1 MGWRDI
7 FASDAA
13 QFRQD
18 MHRHRLLP
26 THEGDETPADH
37 PAKEVTRLALRLKY
51 QIEQVIPCELDED
64 SITSPNS
71 RIVTR
76 DVVQTAKKAG
86 GEHLRA
92 CVPFCLLVCLR
103 WFKRQANS
111 ELWDADLHE
120 CRATACEVIAKR
132 IIESEEDQNYLLVQV
147 LLKRYSIFQDGEESD
162 PANVIE
168 RAVDLH
174 ALRVIG
180 SSGYQKCI
188 KYIWNGW
195 LCQQE
200 GNPTNFVPYQ
210 DRDSTDFAV
219 HFHPD
224 RMRAPIYQSACQ
236 IFFSLIYLAL
246 YTQVINT
253 VNPTGDLDVT
263 EGILYVMTLAFICD
277 EVTKLWKIGR
287 NYFDFWNA
295 FNSTLYSLLAVSFF
309 LRVAALTHSASAG
322 DEQRQTLN
330 KLSYNFLAFA
340 GPMFWMRMMLYLD
353 TFRFFGA
360 MFVVL
365 RVMMKESLI
374 FFALL
379 LVVLVG
385 FFQAFTGMAQVDSGP
400 VGTKNIIIG
409 MANSIMQSPEF
420 GMFEDFAFPFGI
432 VLYYFYTF
440 IVLTILLN
448 ILIAL
453 YNSAYEAIS
462 GNATDEYMAIFA
474 QKTMQ
479 FVRAPDENVFI
490 PPFNL
495 LEITLLILPFEW
507 WLSSPTYARLNDIVM
522 GIIYSPL
529 LLVIGCLE
537 VREAKRI
544 RSNRRRGEDDD
555 DAIQEWEGVAEQ
567 VDFEVDD
574 AWKEDV
580 RATKPDVN
588 TDAVSREVEALK
600 AEVRGLTELVKQ
612 LVEERMGGSSSS
624 FVPAER
630 NRGDGESRSGNGES
644 E

>member
-7 FASDAA
+7 FTSDAA

-18 MHRHRLLP
+18 MQRHRLLP
-26 THEGDETPADH
+26 THEGDEHHIDL
-37 PAKEVTRLALRLKY
+37 PAKDVTRLALRLKY
-51 QIEQVIPCELDED
+51 QLEQVIPCELDED
-64 SITSPNS
+64 LVTSPNS
-71 RIVTR
+71 RIITH
-76 DVVQTAKKAG
+76 DVVQTAMQAG
-86 GEHLRA
+86 GDDLSA

-103 WFKRQANS
+103 WFRRQAS
-111 ELWDADLHE
+111 QELWDSDLHE
-120 CRATACEVIAKR
+120 LRATACEVIAKR
-132 IIESEEDQNYLLVQV
+132 IIEAEEDQNHLLVHI

-174 ALRVIG
+174 AVRIIG

-188 KYIWNGW
+188 KYLWNGW
-195 LCQQE
+195 LCQEE
-200 GNPTNFVPYQ
+200 GNPTNFVAYQ
-210 DRDSTDFAV
+210 DRDSTEFAV

-236 IFFSLIYLAL
+236 ILFSLVYLAI
-246 YTQVINT
+246 YTQIINT
-253 VNPTGDLDVT
+253 VNPTGDLDVV
-263 EGILYVMTLAFICD
+263 EGILYIMTLAFICD

-295 FNSTLYSLLAVSFF
+295 FNSTLYAILAASFF

-322 DEQRQTLN
+322 DEQRQALN

-385 FFQAFTGMAQVDSGP
+385 FFQAFMGMAQVDEGP
-400 VGTKNIIIG
+400 LGTKSIIIA
-409 MANSIMQSPEF
+409 MANSVMQSPEF

-462 GNATDEYMAIFA
+462 GNAADEYMAMFA

-490 PPFNL
+490 PPFNIV
-495 LEITLLILPFEW
+495 EIVFLILPFEW
-507 WLSSPTYARLNDIVM
+507 WLSSPAYAKLNDIVM

-529 LLVIGCLE
+529 LLIIGFLE
-537 VREAKRI
+537 IREARRI
-544 RSNRRRGEDDD
+544 RHNRRRGEEDDD
-555 DAIQEWEGVAEQ
+555 NVEEWEHIAEQ
-567 VDFEVDD
+567 VEFEVDD
-574 AWKEDV
+574 AWKQTVQECSPNV
-580 RATKPDVN
+580 H
-588 TDAVSREVEALK
+588 TDQCSLEVAQLREQIQN
-600 AEVRGLTELVKQ
+600 LTEVVRQ
-612 LVEERMGGSSSS
+612 LAEDKMGGNASIGGGVGEASST
-624 FVPAER
+624 
-630 NRGDGESRSGNGES
+630 
-644 E
+644 

>member
-1 MGWRDI
+1 MGWRDM
-7 FASDAA
+7 FASEAG

-18 MHRHRLLP
+18 MQRHRLLP
-26 THEGDETPADH
+26 THEGDETPTDH

-51 QIEQVIPCELDED
+51 QLEQVIPFELDEET
-64 SITSPNS
+64 ITSANS
-71 RIVTR
+71 RIITQ
-76 DVVQTAKKAG
+76 DVIKTAIQAG
-86 GEHLRA
+86 GDDLRA

-103 WFKRQANS
+103 WFKHQAEK
-111 ELWDADLHE
+111 ELWDADLHQL
-120 CRATACEVIAKR
+120 RATACDVIAKR
-132 IIESEEDQNYLLVQV
+132 IIESEEDKNYLLVHV

-188 KYIWNGW
+188 KYLWNGW

-200 GNPTNFVPYQ
+200 GKPTNFVPYHA
-210 DRDSTDFAV
+210 RDSTEFAV

-236 IFFSLIYLAL
+236 ILFSFVYLGL
-246 YTQVINT
+246 YTQVIQS
-253 VNPTGDLDVT
+253 VNPTGDLDVG
-263 EGILYVMTLAFICD
+263 EGILYIMTLAFICD

-295 FNSTLYSLLAVSFF
+295 FNSTLYAILAVSFF
-309 LRVAALTHSASAG
+309 LRIAAFSHSASSG
-322 DEQRQTLN
+322 DEKRQELN
-330 KLSYNFLAFA
+330 QLSYNFLAFA

-353 TFRFFGA
+353 TLRFFGA

-379 LVVLVG
+379 LVVLIG
-385 FFQAFTGMAQVDSGP
+385 FFQAFTGMAQVDEGSL
-400 VGTKNIIIG
+400 GTRGIIIG

-432 VLYYFYTF
+432 ILYYFYTF
-440 IVLTILLN
+440 IILTILLN

-495 LEITLLILPFEW
+495 LEILFLILPFEW
-507 WLSSPTYARLNDIVM
+507 WLPAPAYAKLNDIVM

-529 LLVIGCLE
+529 LLVIGFLE
-537 VREAKRI
+537 VREARRI
-544 RSNRRRGEDDD
+544 RRNRRRGEEDDD
-555 DAIQEWEGVAEQ
+555 HVEEWEFMAEQ
-567 VDFEVDD
+567 VGFEVDD
-574 AWKEDV
+574 EWKEVVKQSSPDV
-580 RATKPDVN
+580 RADPAAEEIAKLKE
-588 TDAVSREVEALK
+588 EVRALT
-600 AEVRGLTELVKQ
+600 EVVRGL
-612 LVEERMGGSSSS
+612 VEGGVDGRRERDRMGESSSS
-624 FVPAER
+624 LRAAE
-630 NRGDGESRSGNGES
+630 
-644 E
+644 

>member
-7 FASDAA
+7 FSSDAA
-13 QFRQD
+13 QVRRD
-18 MHRHRLLP
+18 MQRHRLLP
-26 THEGDETPADH
+26 AYTGEEVTPSH
-37 PAKEVTRLALRLKY
+37 PSKEVTKVALRLKY

-64 SITSPNS
+64 SVTSPNS
-71 RIVTR
+71 RIITHE
-76 DVVQTAKKAG
+76 VVETAIQAG
-86 GEHLRA
+86 GDDLRD

-103 WFKRQANS
+103 WFKRQATL
-111 ELWDADLHE
+111 ELWDSDLHGL
-120 CRATACEVIAKR
+120 RATACEVIAKR
-132 IIESEEDQNYLLVQV
+132 IIEGEEDQNHLLVHV
-147 LLKRYSIFQDGEESD
+147 LLKRHSIFVDGEESD

-188 KYIWNGW
+188 KYLWNGW
-195 LCQQE
+195 LCQQQ
-200 GNPTNFVPYQ
+200 GNPTNFVPYLE
-210 DRDSTDFAV
+210 RDSTSFTV

-224 RMRAPIYQSACQ
+224 RMRAPIYQNACQ
-236 IFFSLIYLAL
+236 ILFSLVYLAL
-246 YTQVINT
+246 YTEVINT
-253 VNPTGDLDVT
+253 VNPTGDLDIV
-263 EGILYVMTLAFICD
+263 EGVLYVMTLAFICD
-277 EVTKLWKIGR
+277 EVTKLWKIGA

-309 LRVAALTHSASAG
+309 LRIAALTHSASAG
-322 DEQRQTLN
+322 DEQRQALN

-353 TFRFFGA
+353 TFKFFGA
-360 MFVVL
+360 MFVIL

-379 LVVLVG
+379 FVVLIG

-400 VGTKNIIIG
+400 LATKNIIIG

-432 VLYYFYTF
+432 ILYYFYTF
-440 IVLTILLN
+440 IILTILLN

-462 GNATDEYMAIFA
+462 GNATDEYMAMFA

-495 LEITLLILPFEW
+495 VEILFLILPFEW
-507 WLSSPTYARLNDIVM
+507 WLSTEKYARLNDIVM

-529 LLVIGCLE
+529 LLVIGFLE
-537 VREAKRI
+537 VREAGRI
-544 RSNRRRGEDDD
+544 RSNRRRGEEDD
-555 DAIQEWEGVAEQ
+555 DAVEEWEHIAEQ
-567 VDFEVDD
+567 VDFELDDTWKQSVRETSPNVHVDQCSHEV
-574 AWKEDV
+574 AQL
-580 RATKPDVN
+580 
-588 TDAVSREVEALK
+588 REQVHALS
-600 AEVRGLTELVKQ
+600 EMIRQLTEDN
-612 LVEERMGGSSSS
+612 RMASS
-624 FVPAER
+624 F
-630 NRGDGESRSGNGES
+630 GNGES
-644 E
+644 SSNAAD

>member
-7 FASDAA
+7 FSSDAA

-18 MHRHRLLP
+18 TERHRLLP
-26 THEGDETPADH
+26 TYAGDEASPTH
-37 PAKEVTRLALRLKY
+37 PAKEVTKVALRLKY
-51 QIEQVIPCELDED
+51 QIEHVIPCELDEG

-71 RIVTR
+71 RVITH
-76 DVVQTAKKAG
+76 DVVETAMQAG
-86 GEHLRA
+86 GEDLRD

-103 WFKRQANS
+103 WFKRQATQ
-111 ELWDADLHE
+111 ELWDADLLE
-120 CRATACEVIAKR
+120 LRATACEVIAKR
-132 IIESEEDQNYLLVQV
+132 IIEAEQDQNHLLIHV
-147 LLKRYSIFQDGEESD
+147 LLKRYSLFIDGEETD
-162 PANVIE
+162 PVNVIE

-174 ALRVIG
+174 ALRIIG

-188 KYIWNGW
+188 KYLWNGW

-200 GNPTNFVPYQ
+200 GNPTNFVFYRE
-210 DRDSTDFAV
+210 RDSTKLRV

-224 RMRAPIYQSACQ
+224 RMRAPIYQSVCQ
-236 IFFSLIYLAL
+236 ILFSLVYLAL
-246 YTQVINT
+246 YTEVINT
-253 VNPTGDLDVT
+253 VNPTGDLDVV

-295 FNSTLYSLLAVSFF
+295 FNTTLYCLLAVSFV
-309 LRVAALTHSASAG
+309 LRIAALTHSASAG
-322 DEQRQTLN
+322 DEQRQAMN

-353 TFRFFGA
+353 TFKFFGA

-379 LVVLVG
+379 FVVLIG
-385 FFQAFTGMAQVDSGP
+385 FFQAFTGMAQVDNGP
-400 VGTKNIIIG
+400 LLTKNIIIG

-432 VLYYFYTF
+432 ILYYFYTF
-440 IVLTILLN
+440 IILTILLN

-495 LEITLLILPFEW
+495 VEIIFLIIPFEW
-507 WLSSPTYARLNDIVM
+507 WLPREQYARLNDIVM

-529 LLVIGCLE
+529 LLVIGFLE
-537 VREAKRI
+537 LREAHRI
-544 RSNRRRGEDDD
+544 RRNRRRGEEDDD
-555 DAIQEWEGVAEQ
+555 NMEEWEHIAEQ
-567 VDFEVDD
+567 VDFELDDTWKQSVRETSPNVHVDHCSLEV
-574 AWKEDV
+574 AQLKEQV
-580 RATKPDVN
+580 QI
-588 TDAVSREVEALK
+588 
-600 AEVRGLTELVKQ
+600 LTETIRQ
-612 LVEERMGGSSSS
+612 LTDDNMASSATNGRTS
-624 FVPAER
+624 FNAA
-630 NRGDGESRSGNGES
+630 D
-644 E
+644 

>member
-7 FASDAA
+7 FASEAA
-13 QFRQD
+13 GFRQD
-18 MHRHRLLP
+18 MQRHRLLP
-26 THEGDETPADH
+26 THEGDEIPTDH

-51 QIEQVIPCELDED
+51 QLEQVIPCELEED
-64 SITSPNS
+64 SITSANS
-71 RIVTR
+71 RVITQNVIH
-76 DVVQTAKKAG
+76 TAMQAG

-103 WFKRQANS
+103 WFKRQAQQ
-111 ELWDADLHE
+111 ELWDSALHE
-120 CRATACEVIAKR
+120 LRATACEVIAKR
-132 IIESEEDQNYLLVQV
+132 IIEAEEDQNHLLVHV
-147 LLKRYSIFQDGEESD
+147 LLKRYSIFQDGEESA

-188 KYIWNGW
+188 KYLWNGW

-200 GNPTNFVPYQ
+200 GNPTSFVPYQ

-236 IFFSLIYLAL
+236 ILFSFVYLGL
-246 YTQVINT
+246 YTEVINT
-253 VNPTGDLDVT
+253 VNPTGDLDVV
-263 EGILYVMTLAFICD
+263 EGVLYIITLAFICD
-277 EVTKLWKIGR
+277 EATKLWKIGR

-295 FNSTLYSLLAVSFF
+295 FNSTLYAILAVSFF
-309 LRVAALTHSASAG
+309 LRVAALAHSASAG
-322 DEQRQTLN
+322 DDQRQTLN

-353 TFRFFGA
+353 TLRFFGA

-400 VGTKNIIIG
+400 LGTKGIVIA

-432 VLYYFYTF
+432 ILYYFYTF

-495 LEITLLILPFEW
+495 IEIIFLILPFEW
-507 WLSSPTYARLNDIVM
+507 WLSAPTYAKLNDIVM
-522 GIIYSPL
+522 GIVYSPL
-529 LLVIGCLE
+529 LLVIGILE
-537 VREAKRI
+537 IREARRI
-544 RSNRRRGEDDD
+544 RRNRRRGEEDDD
-555 DAIQEWEGVAEQ
+555 HVEEWEGMAEQ
-567 VDFEVDD
+567 VGFEVDD
-574 AWKEDV
+574 EWKVAVKESSPDV
-580 RATKPDVN
+580 RVDPSA
-588 TDAVSREVEALK
+588 
-600 AEVRGLTELVKQ
+600 AEVAKLREEVRALTEVVRVLI
-612 LVEERMGGSSSS
+612 EANGESDGERESGRMGESSSS
-624 FVPAER
+624 LRAAK
-630 NRGDGESRSGNGES
+630 
-644 E
+644 

>member
-1 MGWRDI
+1 MGWRDM
-7 FASDAA
+7 FASEAG

-18 MHRHRLLP
+18 MQRHRLLP
-26 THEGDETPADH
+26 THEGDEIPTDH

-51 QIEQVIPCELDED
+51 QLEQVIPCELDED
-64 SITSPNS
+64 SITSANS
-71 RIVTR
+71 RIITH
-76 DVVQTAKKAG
+76 DVIQTAMQAG

-103 WFKRQANS
+103 WFKHQAEQ
-111 ELWDADLHE
+111 ELWDSDLHE
-120 CRATACEVIAKR
+120 LRATACEVIAKR
-132 IIESEEDQNYLLVQV
+132 IIEAEEDQNHLLVHV
-147 LLKRYSIFQDGEESD
+147 LLKRYSIFQDGEESA

-188 KYIWNGW
+188 KYLWNGW

-200 GNPTNFVPYQ
+200 GNPTNFIPYQ

-224 RMRAPIYQSACQ
+224 RMRAPIYQSVCQ
-236 IFFSLIYLAL
+236 VLFSLVYLGL
-246 YTQVINT
+246 YTEVINT
-253 VNPTGDLDVT
+253 VNPTGDLDII
-263 EGILYVMTLAFICD
+263 EGVLYIMTLAFICD
-277 EVTKLWKIGR
+277 EATKLWKIGR

-295 FNSTLYSLLAVSFF
+295 FNSTLYSILAVSFF
-309 LRVAALTHSASAG
+309 LRVAALAHSASAG

-353 TFRFFGA
+353 TLRFFGA

-379 LVVLVG
+379 LVVLLG
-385 FFQAFTGMAQVDSGP
+385 FFQAFTGMAQVDSGSL
-400 VGTKNIIIG
+400 GTKGIIIG

-432 VLYYFYTF
+432 ILYYFYTF

-495 LEITLLILPFEW
+495 IEIIFLILPFEW
-507 WLSSPTYARLNDIVM
+507 WLPAPTYAKLNDIVM
-522 GIIYSPL
+522 GIVYSPL
-529 LLVIGCLE
+529 LLFIGILE
-537 VREAKRI
+537 TREAHRI
-544 RSNRRRGEDDD
+544 RRNRRRGEEDDD
-555 DAIQEWEGVAEQ
+555 HVEEWERVAEQ
-567 VDFEVDD
+567 VGFEVDD
-574 AWKEDV
+574 EWKEAVKESSPDV
-580 RATKPDVN
+580 RVDPSVAEV
-588 TDAVSREVEALK
+588 ARLREEVRALT
-600 AEVRGLTELVKQ
+600 EVVRGLIEAYG
-612 LVEERMGGSSSS
+612 ERDGERESDRMGESSSS
-624 FVPAER
+624 LRAAE
-630 NRGDGESRSGNGES
+630 
-644 E
+644 

>member
-7 FASDAA
+7 FSSDAT
-13 QFRQD
+13 QVRQD
-18 MHRHRLLP
+18 MQRHRLLP
-26 THEGDETPADH
+26 THAGDETPTDH

-64 SITSPNS
+64 SVTSSNS
-71 RIVTR
+71 RIITHN
-76 DVVQTAKKAG
+76 VVQTAALAG
-86 GEHLRA
+86 GDELRA
-92 CVPFCLLVCLR
+92 CVPFCLLICLR
-103 WFKRQANS
+103 WFRHQAS
-111 ELWDADLHE
+111 QELWDSDLHE
-120 CRATACEVIAKR
+120 LRATACEVIAKR
-132 IIESEEDQNYLLVQV
+132 IIEAEEDQNHLLVHV

-174 ALRVIG
+174 ALRIIG

-188 KYIWNGW
+188 KYLWNGW
-195 LCQQE
+195 LCQQD
-200 GNPTNFVPYQ
+200 GNPTSFVPYQ
-210 DRDSTDFAV
+210 ERDSTEFAV

-224 RMRAPIYQSACQ
+224 RMRAPIYQSAFQ
-236 IFFSLIYLAL
+236 ILSSLVYLAL
-246 YTQVINT
+246 YSQVINSI
-253 VNPTGDLDVT
+253 NPTGDLDVV
-263 EGILYVMTLAFICD
+263 EGILYVMTLGFICD
-277 EVTKLWKIGR
+277 EITKLWKIGR

-295 FNSTLYSLLAVSFF
+295 FNSTLYALLAVSFV
-309 LRVAALTHSASAG
+309 LRIAALTHSASAG

-353 TFRFFGA
+353 TYKFFGA

-379 LVVLVG
+379 FVVLVG

-400 VGTKNIIIG
+400 LGTKGIIIG

-420 GMFEDFAFPFGI
+420 GLFEDFAFPFGI
-432 VLYYFYTF
+432 ILYYFYTF
-440 IVLTILLN
+440 IVLIILLN

-495 LEITLLILPFEW
+495 VEIFFLIIPFEW
-507 WLSSPTYARLNDIVM
+507 WLPSQNYAKLNDIVM

-529 LLVIGCLE
+529 LLVIGFLE
-537 VREAKRI
+537 VREARRI
-544 RSNRRRGEDDD
+544 RSNRRRGEEDDD
-555 DAIQEWEGVAEQ
+555 DVEEWEHTAEQ
-567 VDFEVDD
+567 VDFEIDDTWKQTVREITPNVHVDQSSL
-574 AWKEDV
+574 EIV
-580 RATKPDVN
+580 QL
-588 TDAVSREVEALK
+588 REQVQT
-600 AEVRGLTELVKQ
+600 LTELVRQ
-612 LVEERMGGSSSS
+612 LADEKLATSFGAGESSSN
-624 FVPAER
+624 AA
-630 NRGDGESRSGNGES
+630 D
-644 E
+644 

>member
-7 FASDAA
+7 FTSDAA
-13 QFRQD
+13 QSRQD
-18 MHRHRLLP
+18 FQRHRLLP
-26 THEGDETPADH
+26 THEGDEPPVDH
-37 PAKEVTRLALRLKY
+37 PAKEVTKLALRLKY
-51 QIEQVIPCELDED
+51 QLEQVIPCELDED
-64 SITSPNS
+64 SVTNPNS
-71 RIVTR
+71 RIITH
-76 DVVQTAKKAG
+76 DVVRTAMQAG
-86 GEHLRA
+86 GEDLRA

-103 WFKRQANS
+103 WFKRQANQ

-120 CRATACEVIAKR
+120 LRATACEVIAKR
-132 IIESEEDQNYLLVQV
+132 IIEAEEDQNHLLVHI
-147 LLKRYSIFQDGEESD
+147 LLKRYSIIQDGEESD

-174 ALRVIG
+174 ALRIIG

-188 KYIWNGW
+188 KYLWNGW
-195 LCQQE
+195 LCQQQ
-200 GNPTNFVPYQ
+200 GNPTNFVPYH
-210 DRDSTDFAV
+210 DRDSTDFTV

-224 RMRAPIYQSACQ
+224 RIRAPIYQSACQ
-236 IFFSLIYLAL
+236 ILFSFIYLVL
-246 YTQVINT
+246 YTEVINT
-253 VNPTGDLDVT
+253 VNPTGDVDVV

-277 EVTKLWKIGR
+277 EVSKLWKIGR

-295 FNSTLYSLLAVSFF
+295 FNSTLYALLAVSFF
-309 LRVAALTHSASAG
+309 LRIVALTHAASAG
-322 DEQRQTLN
+322 DEQRLTLN
-330 KLSYNFLAFA
+330 KLSYNFLSFA

-400 VGTKNIIIG
+400 LGTKNIIIG

-432 VLYYFYTF
+432 ILYYFYTF
-440 IVLTILLN
+440 IILTILLN

-495 LEITLLILPFEW
+495 VEILFLILPFEW
-507 WLSSPTYARLNDIVM
+507 WLPTSSYAKLNDVVM
-522 GIIYSPL
+522 GIIYSPVL
-529 LLVIGCLE
+529 LIIGFLE
-537 VREAKRI
+537 VREARRI
-544 RSNRRRGEDDD
+544 RHNRRRGEEDDD
-555 DAIQEWEGVAEQ
+555 DVEEWEHIAEQ

-574 AWKEDV
+574 TWKQSVLETSPNVHADQTSLDI
-580 RATKPDVN
+580 AHL
-588 TDAVSREVEALK
+588 REQVQS
-600 AEVRGLTELVKQ
+600 LTEVVRQ
-612 LVEERMGGSSSS
+612 LAEEKMGGSAS
-624 FVPAER
+624 FAA
-630 NRGDGESRSGNGES
+630 RGE
-644 E
+644 